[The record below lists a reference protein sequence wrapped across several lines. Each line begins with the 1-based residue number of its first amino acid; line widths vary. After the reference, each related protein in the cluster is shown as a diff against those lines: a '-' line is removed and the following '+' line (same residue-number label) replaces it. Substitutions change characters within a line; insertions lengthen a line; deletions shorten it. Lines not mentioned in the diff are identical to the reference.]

1 MTVSLDESLAIRIR
15 SGSGEAL
22 EELYRAAGAQLLA
35 LARRLTQGRADAED
49 VVHDVFV
56 GLPRA
61 LTRYRDR
68 GNLRAWLQRLVVR
81 TALMRRRGEGR
92 RAARDSAY
100 AVDFE
105 RDGGSANAATGDDAD
120 RLLSTLP
127 DSLRIVVVL
136 REIEGM
142 SHREVAKAL
151 GISEA
156 ASRVRLVRG
165 MERLRRLLREE
176 GPP

>member
-1 MTVSLDESLAIRIR
+1 MTVPLEDTLATRIR
-15 SGSGEAL
+15 SGSTEAL
-22 EELYRAAGAQLLA
+22 EELYRVAGARLLA
-35 LARRLTQGRADAED
+35 LAWRLTLDRADAED

-61 LTRYRDR
+61 LGAYRDR
-68 GNLRAWLQRLVVR
+68 GAFRAWLQRLVVR

-92 RAARDSAY
+92 RSVRDSAY
-100 AVDFE
+100 AAELE
-105 RDGGSANAATGDDAD
+105 RAESCGDPPGSDGAG
-120 RLLSTLP
+120 RLLARLP
-127 DSLRIVVVL
+127 DSLRVVVVL

-156 ASRVRLVRG
+156 ASRVRLIRG

-176 GPP
+176 G

>member
-1 MTVSLDESLAIRIR
+1 
-15 SGSGEAL
+15 
-22 EELYRAAGAQLLA
+22 
-35 LARRLTQGRADAED
+35 
-49 VVHDVFV
+49 VHDVFV

-61 LTRYRDR
+61 LAGYRDR
-68 GNLRAWLQRLVVR
+68 GNFRAWLQRLVVR
-81 TALMRRRGEGR
+81 TALMQRRGEGR

-100 AVDFE
+100 AVDLE
-105 RDGGSANAATGDDAD
+105 RDGSGVDAATGDDAD
-120 RLLSTLP
+120 RILSTLP
-127 DSLRIVVVL
+127 DSLRVVVVL

-142 SHREVAKAL
+142 SHRDVAKAL

-176 GPP
+176 G

>member
-1 MTVSLDESLAIRIR
+1 VTVPLDESLATRIR
-15 SGSGEAL
+15 SGSADAL
-22 EELYRAAGAQLLA
+22 EELYRAVGARLLA
-35 LARRLTQGRADAED
+35 LAWRLTQGRADAED

-61 LTRYRDR
+61 LAGYRDR
-68 GNLRAWLQRLVVR
+68 GSFSAWLQRLVVR

-100 AVDFE
+100 AVDLE
-105 RDGGSANAATGDDAD
+105 RDGSGVDAATGDDAD
-120 RLLSTLP
+120 RILSTLP
-127 DSLRIVVVL
+127 DSLRVVVVL

-142 SHREVAKAL
+142 SHRDVAKAL

-176 GPP
+176 G